1 MGPSR
6 QMASRQARAPRWAR
20 ARGPFGRQ
28 PPAFVRGRAPWARG
42 RSARSLFSLISVG
55 SVLSILSLRSAGSIL
70 SIGSIGSVLSI
81 GSAGS
86 ILSIGSAGSILSIGS
101 AGGVLR
107 IGGRGSAR
115 DRTRP
120 AVPPSVTATTERASD
135 RSPSVA
141 IT

>member
-1 MGPSR
+1 M
-6 QMASRQARAPRWAR
+6 R
-20 ARGPFGRQ
+20 ARGRFGRR
-28 PPAFVRGRAPWARG
+28 PPALVRGRPPWTRG

-107 IGGRGSAR
+107 IGGRGAR
-115 DRTRP
+115 HDHARP
-120 AVPPSVTATTERASD
+120 AISPSAPPTTEIAPEG
-135 RSPSVA
+135 SPSIA